1 MSGKPP
7 LYARV
12 LRLHY
17 IRPGGLLC
25 FAFFEG
31 AVAVGILLALAEL
44 APWWA
49 ALVLPVAVA
58 LMVKINDIVAGL
70 NARARL
76 VPAHTRSGTARRA
89 AVPRA
94 AVPRAAVPRAAVP
107 RARPADTP
115 PPTSKVRA
123 RGRATAPGALSAAE
137 LPDPGNGTGPSEP
150 RPTPTGHIYRHVPDD
165 ADDAGRTTETDGSG
179 EYRRTLNQRRFD
191 LPT

>member
-12 LRLHY
+12 LRLRH

-49 ALVLPVAVA
+49 ALVLPAVVAGV
-58 LMVKINDIVAGL
+58 VKVNDVVAGL
-70 NARARL
+70 SARARL
-76 VPAHTRSGTARRA
+76 VPAHTRAGSARRL
-89 AVPRA
+89 
-94 AVPRAAVPRAAVP
+94 AVP

-115 PPTSKVRA
+115 PPTSRTSV
-123 RGRATAPGALSAAE
+123 RGRATAPGALPATEAPGLE
-137 LPDPGNGTGPSEP
+137 LGA
-150 RPTPTGHIYRHVPDD
+150 PTGHIYRHVPDEPPGTD
-165 ADDAGRTTETDGSG
+165 TDGSG
-179 EYRRTLNQRRFD
+179 EHRRGLNQGRFG
-191 LPT
+191 